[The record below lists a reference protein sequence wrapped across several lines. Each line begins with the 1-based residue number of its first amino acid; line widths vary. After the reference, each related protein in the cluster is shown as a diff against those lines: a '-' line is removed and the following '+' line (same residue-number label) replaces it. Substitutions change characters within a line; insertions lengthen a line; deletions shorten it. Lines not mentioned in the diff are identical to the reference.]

1 MRENWQYLILAFV
14 LALVAWYSV
23 SGREKVDVWMQ
34 VSVQFTGMPE
44 NLVVRDS
51 LLQKINVRVRGPK
64 GLVRSLEEKPLVYS
78 MDLSQL
84 KQGVNV
90 LRIERDKFPLTK
102 PFEVVDVNPPRAE
115 IHVDRLATREAPVKP
130 VWEGTLDPDYQLMNV
145 VVQPEV
151 VTIRGP
157 EKTLT
162 SIRQVETQVI
172 FLAGSTPGLIEQV
185 TPLSLPDEIVADP
198 GFVNVRLQFGVKTK
212 VFNFELPL
220 TLENRTDY
228 AASLSPDTIK
238 ADVEIPLPLVREG
251 KVEESVSAT
260 VTAEP
265 FLGPGSYPRR
275 PAVSAPEGGNV
286 LSIEPNHVELTLR
299 QKKKSDG
306 AGASE

>member
-23 SGREKVDVWMQ
+23 SGREKVDAWMQ
-34 VSVQFTGMPE
+34 ASVQFTGMPE

-64 GLVRSLEEKPLVYS
+64 GLVRSLEDKPLVYS

-90 LRIERDKFPLTK
+90 LRIEPERLPLAK
-102 PFEVVDVNPPRAE
+102 PYELVDVSPPRVE
-115 IHVDRLATREAPVKP
+115 IHVDKLATRQVPVKP

-145 VVQPEV
+145 LVQPDA

-157 EKTLT
+157 EKVVT

-172 FLAGSTPGLIEQV
+172 SLPGATPGVIEQV

-198 GFVNVRLQFGVKTK
+198 GFVNVRLQFGVKTS
-212 VFNFELPL
+212 VFSFELPL
-220 TLENRTDY
+220 TVVNRTDY
-228 AASLSPDTIK
+228 AASLSPETIK

-251 KVEESVSAT
+251 KVEESVSAR

-275 PAVSAPEGGNV
+275 PEVMAPKDGKV
-286 LSIEPNHVELTLR
+286 LSIAPSYVELTLSE
-299 QKKKSDG
+299 KEDSASGG
-306 AGASE
+306 APE